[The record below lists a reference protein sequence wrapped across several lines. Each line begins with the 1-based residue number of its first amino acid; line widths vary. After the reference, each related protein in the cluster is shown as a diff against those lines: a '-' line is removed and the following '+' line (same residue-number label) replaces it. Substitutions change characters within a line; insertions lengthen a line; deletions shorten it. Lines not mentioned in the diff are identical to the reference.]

1 MNRSEVKNQRT
12 EIHIALEGL
21 PEEAQERWRARPG
34 SSEGER
40 EGAVASGDPVRV
52 GPPIEEKKEYPR
64 PTGEPANPNGDS
76 RSLVIEAGR
85 TWTGDDPAEGLG
97 CGARAEEPRAGDVG
111 PRGTV
116 GSASPPYR
124 IPSSIAPAIAPD
136 LLARWEGATEGE
148 RAAAAARLALV
159 REAEAYAAANRNG
172 GRARAAL
179 LGRYLKDRRAMGT
192 VVTDLGTTVSGGHGA
207 GGAGETCDATGM
219 AKSEDRIPTL
229 GTLYRWMGFARE
241 AGFHPAALLDARLAR
256 RADAGEIH
264 AAVPEPAKSL
274 FLGLF
279 LNTRQLSVKECLRGA
294 VALLKT
300 RDPEA
305 AAALPGYLAFLRLAE
320 VLPEEL
326 RVRYREGA
334 RAWQARFAPYI
345 ERDPTTL
352 AVNEWWVADHM
363 QFDVLCRLPDG
374 RLGRPWLT
382 QWMDI
387 RSRRRLGWCVWTV
400 PSQDTIL
407 LALARAIRR
416 AGVPGHVYMDNGRD
430 FTSLAPEGGHRRRR
444 MRLDERRVETV
455 LAHLAVVAHFS
466 RPGNP
471 QSRLIERHFGTDH
484 QRFDKWFPTYT
495 GRDPQHKPEDLPAAL
510 KDPAQVPTLEQL
522 EAAYGLY
529 VERVANQEPS
539 EARGLDG
546 FSPLAAWQAGI
557 QAPGYVHRTATD
569 EELKFLLMKRTKAL
583 AVRRGAVEF
592 AGRRWTCAAL
602 QDPGAPAEVT
612 ARYDQEVAGR
622 LWLFT
627 AADEFVGAAERQELL
642 AYGAT
647 QRDIREGD
655 RRRRIL
661 EGKMKA
667 GREAATA
674 FGAQPDHVL
683 AVMTARL
690 QGAQAPPPDPKPTVI
705 RPIRTPF
712 RKAAPAL
719 KAVEAAGTARV
730 LPGPP
735 PDLRDAVLDLIPD
748 RADRPEDMLSDD
760 DRRQLYDGEELPAR
774 PARARRSW

>member
-1 MNRSEVKNQRT
+1 MT
-12 EIHIALEGL
+12 GAIALG
-21 PEEAQERWRARPG
+21 PW
-34 SSEGER
+34 
-40 EGAVASGDPVRV
+40 PV
-52 GPPIEEKKEYPR
+52 P
-64 PTGEPANPNGDS
+64 
-76 RSLVIEAGR
+76 
-85 TWTGDDPAEGLG
+85 
-97 CGARAEEPRAGDVG
+97 
-111 PRGTV
+111 
-116 GSASPPYR
+116 
-124 IPSSIAPAIAPD
+124 PD
-136 LLARWEGATEGE
+136 LRARWEAATEEERGE
-148 RAAAAARLALV
+148 AARRLGIV
-159 REAEAYAAANRNG
+159 QEAEAYAAANRNG
-172 GRARAAL
+172 KRERAGL
-179 LGRYLKDRRAMGT
+179 LARFLEDRRA
-192 VVTDLGTTVSGGHGA
+192 VEEGGG
-207 GGAGETCDATGM
+207 ATGM
-219 AKSEDRIPTL
+219 AGSVRVPVL
-229 GTLYRWMGFARE
+229 QTLYRWIALARE
-241 AGFHPAALLDARLAR
+241 ADWHPAALLDARLAR

-264 AAVPEPAKSL
+264 AAIPEPAKSL

-294 VALLKT
+294 AALLKT
-300 RDPEA
+300 RDPAA
-305 AAALPGYLAFLRLAE
+305 AAALPGYRAFLRLAE
-320 VLPEEL
+320 AMPEEL

-407 LALARAIRR
+407 LALARSIRR

-444 MRLDERRVETV
+444 VRLDETRVETV

-484 QRFDKWFPTYT
+484 DRFDKWFPTYT

-522 EAAYGLY
+522 EAAYALY
-529 VERVANQEPS
+529 VDRVANQEPS
-539 EARGLDG
+539 SARGLDG
-546 FSPLAAWQAGI
+546 LSPLAAWQAGI

-569 EELKFLLMKRTKAL
+569 QELKLLLMKRTKAL

-602 QDPGAPAEVT
+602 QDPGAPAEVY

-627 AADEFVGAAERQELL
+627 AAEEFVGAAERQELL
-642 AYGAT
+642 AYGAD
-647 QRDIREGD
+647 QRDIRAAD
-655 RRRRIL
+655 RRRRTL

-674 FGAQPDHVL
+674 FGAEPDHML
-683 AVMTARL
+683 AVMAARL
-690 QGAQAPPPDPKPTVI
+690 QATQAPPSDPKPTVI

-719 KAVEAAGTARV
+719 KAVEAAGTTRV
-730 LPGPP
+730 LPPP
-735 PDLRDAVLDLIPD
+735 PPNLRDAVLDLIPE

-760 DRRQLYDGEELPAR
+760 DRRQFADLDELPAR
-774 PARARRSW
+774 PAQARRRG